1 MQDVERRGWRNFL
14 LIWLGQMVSLAGS
27 GLTTFGLGVWVY
39 QRTGSAAAFSF
50 IYVCATAPALFVAP
64 LAGALVDRWDR
75 RRMLIVS
82 NLGAAVGPAVF
93 VLLLALG
100 RLEIWHVYVIVAF
113 ATLFTSCQFPA
124 FGAAITML
132 VPKAQLGRASG
143 MMQMGYSV
151 SRIVAPLLA
160 GILMPLIRLQGII
173 LIDVFTFLF
182 GLVTLLFATIPRPE
196 RTAVGEAAG
205 GSLLRQVA
213 FGWSYLRQRPALLS
227 LLGFFAVLNLFFAMS
242 QVLATP
248 LILSTASE
256 RQLGFVLSTGSIG
269 LLAGSLLMSVWGGPA
284 RRILGVLGFSPLL
297 GLALLVI
304 GIGRSMPAIAAG
316 VFLMYFLVPIINGS
330 DQALW
335 QSKVEPDVQGR
346 VFAMRQ
352 VLSQFTAPLS
362 YFLAGPLAD
371 RVFEPL
377 LRPGGQLA
385 ATAGPLLGVGEGR
398 GIGLQFV
405 VMGVLLA
412 TAALAG
418 LGYAPL
424 RKLDDEATDAVV
436 SEESQAQAAAGA

>member
-1 MQDVERRGWRNFL
+1 MHDVERKGWRNFL

-39 QRTGSAAAFSF
+39 ERTGSATAFTL

-64 LAGALVDRWDR
+64 IAGALVDRWDR
-75 RRMLIVS
+75 RRMLILS
-82 NLGAAVGPAVF
+82 NLGAAIGPALF

-100 RLEIWHVYVIVAF
+100 RLETWHVYVIVSLV
-113 ATLFTSCQFPA
+113 TVFTSCQFPA

-132 VPKAQLGRASG
+132 VPKARLGQASG
-143 MMQMGYSV
+143 MMQMGHSV
-151 SRIVAPLLA
+151 ARIIAPLLA
-160 GILMPLIRLQGII
+160 GLLMPVIRLQGII
-173 LIDVFTFLF
+173 LVDVFTFLF
-182 GLVTLLFATIPRPE
+182 GLATLLLATIPRPE
-196 RTAVGEAAG
+196 RTAAGDAAAS
-205 GSLLRQVA
+205 GSLLRQAA
-213 FGWSYLRQRPALLS
+213 FGWAYLRERPALLS

-242 QVLATP
+242 QVLVTP
-248 LILSTASE
+248 LVLSSATE
-256 RQLGFVLSTGSIG
+256 RQLGFVVSIGSAG
-269 LLAGSLLMSVWGGPA
+269 LLAGSLLMSTWGGPA
-284 RRILGVLGFSPLL
+284 RRIFGVLGFSPLL

-304 GIGRSMPAIAAG
+304 GTSRSIPAIAAG
-316 VFLMYFLVPIINGS
+316 MFLMYFLVPIINGS

-352 VLSQFTAPLS
+352 VFSQFTAPLS

-377 LRPGGQLA
+377 LLPGGRLA
-385 ATAGPLLGVGEGR
+385 GTAGQLLGVGEGR
-398 GIGLQFV
+398 GIGLQFL

-418 LGYAPL
+418 LAYAPL
-424 RKLDDEATDAVV
+424 RGLDGEVADVIPEH
-436 SEESQAQAAAGA
+436 AQAAAAEA

>member
-1 MQDVERRGWRNFL
+1 MHDVERKGWRNFL

-39 QRTGSAAAFSF
+39 ERTGSASAFTL
-50 IYVCATAPALFVAP
+50 IYVAATAPALFTAP
-64 LAGALVDRWDR
+64 LAGTLVDRWDR
-75 RRMLIVS
+75 RRLLILS
-82 NLGAAVGPAVF
+82 NLGAAIGPALF
-93 VLLLALG
+93 VLLLALD
-100 RLEIWHVYVIVAF
+100 RLEIWHVYGIVAL
-113 ATLFTSCQFPA
+113 TTVFTSCQFPA

-143 MMQMGYSV
+143 MMQMGHSV
-151 SRIVAPLLA
+151 ARIIAPLLA
-160 GILMPLIRLQGII
+160 GLLMPVIRLQGII

-182 GLVTLLFATIPRPE
+182 GLATLLLTTIPKPE
-196 RTAVGEAAG
+196 GTAAG
-205 GSLLRQVA
+205 SAATGSLLRQAA
-213 FGWSYLRQRPALLS
+213 FGWAYLRERPALLS

-248 LILSTASE
+248 LILSSASE
-256 RQLGFVLSTGSIG
+256 RQLGFVMSTGSIG
-269 LLAGSLLMSVWGGPA
+269 LLAGSLLMSAWGGPN
-284 RRILGVLGFSPLL
+284 RRTLGILGFSPLL
-297 GLALLVI
+297 GIALLVI
-304 GIGRSMPAIAAG
+304 GTGRSLPVIAAG

-352 VLSQFTAPLS
+352 VFSQFTAPLS

-377 LRPGGQLA
+377 LLPDGPLA
-385 ATAGPLLGVGEGR
+385 GTAGQLLGVGEGR

-412 TAALAG
+412 AAALAG
-418 LGYAPL
+418 LAYAPL
-424 RKLDDEATDAVV
+424 RQLDDEVEDAVP
-436 SEESQAQAAAGA
+436 ERAQVAAGA

>member
-1 MQDVERRGWRNFL
+1 MHDVERKGWHNFL

-39 QRTGSAAAFSF
+39 ERTGSAAAFTL
-50 IYVCATAPALFVAP
+50 IYVAATAPALFVAP

-75 RRMLIVS
+75 RRMLILS
-82 NLGAAVGPAVF
+82 NLGAAVGPALF
-93 VLLLALG
+93 VLLIAFD
-100 RLEIWHVYVIVAF
+100 RLEIWHVYAIVAL
-113 ATLFTSCQFPA
+113 TTVFTSCQFPA

-143 MMQMGYSV
+143 MMQMGHSV

-160 GILMPLIRLQGII
+160 GLLMPVIRLQGII

-182 GLVTLLFATIPRPE
+182 GLVTLLLATIPRPE
-196 RTAVGEAAG
+196 RSAAGSSAG
-205 GSLLRQVA
+205 GSLLRQAA
-213 FGWSYLRQRPALLS
+213 FGWAYLRERPALLS

-248 LILSTASE
+248 LILSSASE
-256 RQLGFVLSTGSIG
+256 RQLGLVMSTGSVG
-269 LLAGSLLMSVWGGPA
+269 LLAGSLLMSAWGGPS
-284 RRILGVLGFSPLL
+284 RRMLGILGFSPLL
-297 GLALLVI
+297 GMALLVI
-304 GIGRSMPAIAAG
+304 GTGRSMPAIAAG

-352 VLSQFTAPLS
+352 VFSQFTAPLS

-377 LRPGGQLA
+377 LLPGGPLA
-385 ATAGPLLGVGEGR
+385 DSAGQFLGVGEGR

-405 VMGVLLA
+405 VMGVLLTA
-412 TAALAG
+412 AALAG
-418 LGYAPL
+418 LAYPPL
-424 RKLDDEATDAVV
+424 RQLDDEVEDAVP
-436 SEESQAQAAAGA
+436 EQAQAAVGT

>member
-1 MQDVERRGWRNFL
+1 MDDVERKGWRNFL

-39 QRTGSAAAFSF
+39 ERTGSATAFTL
-50 IYVCATAPALFVAP
+50 IYVCATAPALFTAP

-75 RRMLIVS
+75 RRMLILS
-82 NLGAAVGPAVF
+82 NLGAAIGPALF

-100 RLEIWHVYVIVAF
+100 RLEIWHVYVIVALV
-113 ATLFTSCQFPA
+113 TVFTSCQFPA

-132 VPKAQLGRASG
+132 VPKARLGQASG
-143 MMQMGYSV
+143 MMQMGHSV
-151 SRIVAPLLA
+151 ARIVAPLLA
-160 GILMPLIRLQGII
+160 GLLMPVIRLQGII

-182 GLVTLLFATIPRPE
+182 GLATVLLATIPRPE
-196 RTAVGEAAG
+196 RTAAGEAAAR
-205 GSLLRQVA
+205 GSLLRQAA
-213 FGWSYLRQRPALLS
+213 FGWSYLRERPSLLS

-242 QVLATP
+242 QVLVAPLVLSSAT
-248 LILSTASE
+248 E
-256 RQLGFVLSTGSIG
+256 RQLGFVLATGSAG
-269 LLAGSLLMSVWGGPA
+269 LLAGSLLMSAWGGPA

-304 GIGRSMPAIAAG
+304 GTGRSIPAIAIG
-316 VFLMYFLVPIINGS
+316 MFLMYFLVPIINGS

-352 VLSQFTAPLS
+352 VFSQFTAPLS

-377 LRPGGQLA
+377 LLPGGPLA
-385 ATAGPLLGVGEGR
+385 ATAGQLLGVGAGR
-398 GIGLQFV
+398 GIGLQFL

-418 LGYAPL
+418 LAYAPL
-424 RKLDDEATDAVV
+424 RQLDEEVTEAVAEPGQV
-436 SEESQAQAAAGA
+436 AAAEA